1 METAKNVSK
10 LNQFLDRLDRYFKV
24 TGWIAG
30 GLAFVMMFALVRE
43 VGGRYFFNSPTD
55 WAIDINAFL
64 FVVMVYLGSA
74 YTTTVDGHVRADFIY
89 GQFKGKTLA
98 IVDIIISAIC
108 IAYAVVLIWQGG
120 SMAWESFRSAEVSSG
135 GIRVPLFPFQIL
147 IPIGSF
153 LVFLC
158 FLSKIFRS
166 LLVLLKGG
174 EA

>member
-1 METAKNVSK
+1 MKTAKNVSK

-24 TGWIAG
+24 TGWMAG

-153 LVFLC
+153 LVVLC
-158 FLSKIFRS
+158 FLSKILRS